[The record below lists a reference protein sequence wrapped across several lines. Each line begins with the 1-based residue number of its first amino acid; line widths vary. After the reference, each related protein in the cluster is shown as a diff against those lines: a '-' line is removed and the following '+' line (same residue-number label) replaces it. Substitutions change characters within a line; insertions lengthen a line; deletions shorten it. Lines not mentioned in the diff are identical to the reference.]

1 MANPNTQGR
10 RSFSSEFK
18 AQVVL
23 EILTGAKSVA
33 QAAREYS
40 IKPELLSRW
49 KADFVTNAS
58 KLFENGGA
66 GRATDP
72 QAERMAELE
81 RLVGRMTLEMEILKK
96 GSAILNA
103 ELSRNGGQS

>member
-1 MANPNTQGR
+1 MPQMQGR
-10 RSFSSEFK
+10 RSFSAEFK

-49 KADFVTNAS
+49 KADFVANAS
-58 KLFENGGA
+58 KLFENGTA
-66 GRATDP
+66 ARASDP
-72 QAERMAELE
+72 QAERIAELE
-81 RLVGRMTLEMEILKK
+81 RLLGRMTLEMEILKK

-103 ELSRNGGQS
+103 ELNRNGGQL

>member
-1 MANPNTQGR
+1 MKMQNR
-10 RSFSSEFK
+10 RSFSASAEFK

-49 KADFVTNAS
+49 KADFVANAS
-58 KLFENGGA
+58 KLFENGAA

-72 QAERMAELE
+72 QAERIAELE
-81 RLVGRMTLEMEILKK
+81 KLVGRMTLEMEILKK
-96 GSAILNA
+96 GSAILNTD
-103 ELSRNGGQS
+103 LSRKGGQS

>member
-1 MANPNTQGR
+1 MPQMQNR
-10 RSFSSEFK
+10 RSFSAEFK

-23 EILTGAKSVA
+23 EILTGVKSVA

-49 KADFVTNAS
+49 KSDFVAS
-58 KLFENGGA
+58 APKLFENGSA
-66 GRATDP
+66 GRVADP
-72 QAERMAELE
+72 QAERIAELE

-103 ELSRNGGQS
+103 ELSRKGGQS

>member
-1 MANPNTQGR
+1 MPQMQNR
-10 RSFSSEFK
+10 RSFSAEFK

-49 KADFVTNAS
+49 KADFVAS
-58 KLFENGGA
+58 APKLFENGPS
-66 GRATDP
+66 GRVADP
-72 QAERMAELE
+72 QAERIAELE

-103 ELSRNGGQS
+103 ELSRKGGQS

>member
-1 MANPNTQGR
+1 MPNMNMQGR
-10 RSFSSEFK
+10 RSFTCEFK

-33 QAAREYS
+33 LAAREYS

-49 KADFVTNAS
+49 KADFVANAP
-58 KLFENGGA
+58 KLFENANLGHPS
-66 GRATDP
+66 DP
-72 QAERMAELE
+72 QAERIAELE
-81 RLVGRMTLEMEILKK
+81 RLLGRMTVEMEILKK

-103 ELSRNGGQS
+103 GVSRNGGQL

>member
-1 MANPNTQGR
+1 MPQMQNR
-10 RSFSSEFK
+10 RSFSAEFK

-33 QAAREYS
+33 QVAREYS

-49 KADFVTNAS
+49 KADFVANAS
-58 KLFENGGA
+58 KLFENGA
-66 GRATDP
+66 ATKAADP
-72 QAERMAELE
+72 QAERIAELE
-81 RLVGRMTLEMEILKK
+81 RLVGRMTLETEILKK

-103 ELSRNGGQS
+103 EVSRKGGQS